1 MMDMLMGPAAV
12 ILLLFLV
19 ASWQGSPS
27 RFACLGARA
36 TRGDHPGER
45 GYDRDQHRPN

>member
-1 MMDMLMGPAAV
+1 MVDMLMGPAAV

-19 ASWQGSPS
+19 ALVAGVTIAV
-27 RFACLGARA
+27 RVLGARA

-45 GYDRDQHRPN
+45 GYDPDQHRPN

>member
-19 ASWQGSPS
+19 ALVAGVTIAV
-27 RFACLGARA
+27 RVLGTSA

-45 GYDRDQHRPN
+45 GYDRDQHRPD